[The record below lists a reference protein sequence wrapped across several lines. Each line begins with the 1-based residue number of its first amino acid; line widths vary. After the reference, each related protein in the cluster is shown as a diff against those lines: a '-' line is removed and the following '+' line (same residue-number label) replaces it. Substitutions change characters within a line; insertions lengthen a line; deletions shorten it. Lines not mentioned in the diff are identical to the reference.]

1 MLRLLAIAAML
12 KTLTTPYV
20 RANDPMEHLRLD
32 PKGRFGAFIDGNGM
46 GLSIVDLHSKA
57 VSKVSEAQVGASFFW
72 APDGFRLF
80 YREIAPGKDGK
91 PVSIIKAYDAYLSR
105 SVKIDEVPGLTGYL
119 TFDPRDLR
127 MQLLTTN
134 GIRTKRIYFP
144 DERLA
149 RWQVAQ
155 RNESGKW
162 LATQKGL
169 LWVTQGGYAIR
180 RLEDDGTALESFDI
194 SPDGNTAA
202 WATNGGRIYVS
213 KKGKKP
219 NFIGFGRDPRWHP
232 TKPRL
237 LFAGARMVGNKAASY
252 DLKIADLDGAA
263 RFLTSTQY
271 SDERW
276 PQWHPDG
283 NQILYTIGKTT
294 DLFVLDFQP
303 E

>member
-1 MLRLLAIAAML
+1 MLRLLALAALL
-12 KTLTTPYV
+12 KTLTSPFV
-20 RANDPMEHLRLD
+20 RASDPLDHLKLD
-32 PKGRFGAFIDGNGM
+32 PKGRFGAFIGGKGL
-46 GLSIVDLHSKA
+46 GLSIVDLRSKV
-57 VSKVSEAQVGASFFW
+57 VSKVTEGQVGASFFW
-72 APDGFRLF
+72 SPDGFRLF
-80 YREIAPGKDGK
+80 FRELALAKDGTT
-91 PVSIIKAYDAYLSR
+91 VSTIKAYDAYLSR
-105 SVKIDEVPGLTGYL
+105 TVKVDEVPGPTGIL

-127 MQLLTTN
+127 MQLMTTN

-180 RLEDDGTALESFDI
+180 KLEDDGTGLESFDI
-194 SPDGNTAA
+194 SPDGNTVA
-202 WATNGGRIYVS
+202 WATKGGQIFVS

-219 NFIGFGRDPRWHP
+219 SFIGYGRDPRWHP

-252 DLKIADLDGAA
+252 DLKVADLDGAA
-263 RFLTSTQY
+263 RFLTATQY

-283 NQILYTIGKTT
+283 NQILYTIAKTT
-294 DLFVLDFQP
+294 DLFLLDFHQ

>member
-1 MLRLLAIAAML
+1 MLRLLAIAALL
-12 KTLTTPYV
+12 KTLTTPYI
-20 RANDPMEHLRLD
+20 RANDPLDHMKLD
-32 PKGRFGAFIDGNGM
+32 PKGRFAAFLDAPSH
-46 GLSIVDLHSKA
+46 GLSILDLHSKA
-57 VSKVSEAQVGASFFW
+57 VAKVTQGQVGASFFW
-72 APDGFRLF
+72 SPDGFRLF
-80 YREIAPGKDGK
+80 YRELAQAKDGS
-91 PVSIIKAYDAYLSR
+91 PISTVKAYDTYLNR
-105 SVKIDEVPGLTGYL
+105 SVALDTVPGSTGYL

-127 MQLLTTN
+127 MQLMTNN

-155 RNESGKW
+155 RNETGKW

-180 RLEDDGTALESFDI
+180 KLEDDNSGLESFDI
-194 SPDGNTAA
+194 SPDGNAAA
-202 WATNGGRIYVS
+202 WATTGGQVYVS
-213 KKGKKP
+213 KKGKTP
-219 NFIGFGRDPRWHP
+219 SLIGFGRDPRWHP
-232 TKPRL
+232 QKPL
-237 LFAGARMVGNKAASY
+237 LLYAGARMVGNRAASY
-252 DLKIADLDGAA
+252 DLKVADLDGAA
-263 RFLTSTQY
+263 RFLTATQY

-294 DLFVLDFQP
+294 DLFVLDFHP